1 MRLKRLFLGVML
13 LVGITGAG
21 ATNAAPEDISAS
33 ISLKVP
39 GNDAKQ
45 YPLALQ
51 KMQDGMYSCRASE
64 KLPLDIIRQVVDKD
78 GKQRITVTLKALENV
93 YFNYGEQIKT
103 GYKHSD
109 CQFYMPGF
117 WYRRN
122 LRSPKEAPSFHTSDS
137 WLVREDR
144 LSTPLT
150 AAFNPASGTSMSV
163 IRIDKFDKEALTTHK
178 EGEVILSGET
188 SIGYT
193 GFCNV
198 DGMTVLAYGF
208 PYKEAPKTY
217 IRKLTLAPAVEAFQL
232 LRKGDSISMTWEVS
246 ERNAADFSEC
256 VQRTWEYCL

>member
-1 MRLKRLFLGVML
+1 MRLKRLFFGVML

-103 GYKHSD
+103 GYQHSD
-109 CQFYMPGF
+109 C
-117 WYRRN
+117 
-122 LRSPKEAPSFHTSDS
+122 
-137 WLVREDR
+137 
-144 LSTPLT
+144 
-150 AAFNPASGTSMSV
+150 
-163 IRIDKFDKEALTTHK
+163 
-178 EGEVILSGET
+178 
-188 SIGYT
+188 
-193 GFCNV
+193 
-198 DGMTVLAYGF
+198 
-208 PYKEAPKTY
+208 
-217 IRKLTLAPAVEAFQL
+217 
-232 LRKGDSISMTWEVS
+232 
-246 ERNAADFSEC
+246 
-256 VQRTWEYCL
+256 

>member
-21 ATNAAPEDISAS
+21 AANAAPEDISAS

-64 KLPLDIIRQVVDKD
+64 TLPLDIIRQVVDKD

-122 LRSPKEAPSFHTSDS
+122 LRSPKEAPKPT
-137 WLVREDR
+137 
-144 LSTPLT
+144 TPPPT
-150 AAFNPASGTSMSV
+150 
-163 IRIDKFDKEALTTHK
+163 
-178 EGEVILSGET
+178 
-188 SIGYT
+188 
-193 GFCNV
+193 
-198 DGMTVLAYGF
+198 
-208 PYKEAPKTY
+208 YK
-217 IRKLTLAPAVEAFQL
+217 
-232 LRKGDSISMTWEVS
+232 
-246 ERNAADFSEC
+246 ADFKP
-256 VQRTWEYCL
+256 QQHKAEYKSFEDYFAHENNE